1 MSFSYDTKNELC
13 RLPVQKLCCARAEAY
28 GILLFCN
35 TFSATE
41 VRIITE
47 NPHFAARLPKLF
59 RRAFNLQFD
68 RQPEPEQ
75 EEGKRIFQITDQKKL
90 DHIINLLGFDP
101 QQNLV
106 LHINFGMVEETCD
119 RAAFL
124 RGAFFAGGSITD
136 PQKRYHLELTTSHL
150 QVSRELGSLL
160 QECGYPPKN
169 LSRGGSL
176 ITYFKQSDQIEDF
189 LTLIGAPV
197 AAMNVMSAKL
207 EKDLRNSVNRRL
219 NCDSANLDKS
229 VEAAQEQM
237 EAIRRLQAA
246 ELLEQ
251 LPDKL
256 QETAAGISG
265 TEPFRAGGGIRPAGE
280 QILSESPAAEA
291 AGAGKRSSLI
301 KRKEEF
307 EMNRCEQA
315 AAYHKKGFNC
325 CQSVLAAFQDVI
337 GLTETQCL
345 TLGGGFG
352 AGAGTGELCG
362 AVTGA
367 VMVLDLLTPADPAD
381 VVGSKKKAMAQ
392 AKELQKRFAERF
404 DALRCAD
411 LLQKKFVPDDTTPA
425 AKALGLTG
433 HCDIMIATA
442 VEIVEQMIAE
452 R

>member
-47 NPHFAARLPKLF
+47 NPHFAARLHKRF

-150 QVSRELGSLL
+150 QVSRELG
-160 QECGYPPKN
+160 C
-169 LSRGGSL
+169 L

-219 NCDSANLDKS
+219 NCDSANLDKA

-256 QETAAGISG
+256 QETAALRLEYPELS
-265 TEPFRAGGGIRPAGE
+265 
-280 QILSESPAAEA
+280 LSELAAEFDPPVS
-291 AGAGKRSSLI
+291 KSCLNHRL
-301 KRKEEF
+301 RK
-307 EMNRCEQA
+307 
-315 AAYHKKGFNC
+315 
-325 CQSVLAAFQDVI
+325 L
-337 GLTETQCL
+337 L
-345 TLGGGFG
+345 
-352 AGAGTGELCG
+352 ELSR
-362 AVTGA
+362 
-367 VMVLDLLTPADPAD
+367 DL
-381 VVGSKKKAMAQ
+381 S
-392 AKELQKRFAERF
+392 E
-404 DALRCAD
+404 
-411 LLQKKFVPDDTTPA
+411 
-425 AKALGLTG
+425 
-433 HCDIMIATA
+433 
-442 VEIVEQMIAE
+442 
-452 R
+452 